1 MTKLVNII
9 DELKKSDLISYN
21 FLFSSEETKLG
32 VVLNIKEDSNF
43 GFIIEI
49 LNKDGKEA
57 LPAGIVEYRK
67 L

>member
-1 MTKLVNII
+1 MTKIINVI

-21 FLFSSEETKLG
+21 FLFSSEKTKLG
-32 VVLNIKEDSNF
+32 VVLNIKEDANF

-49 LNKDGKEA
+49 LNEDGKEA

>member
-21 FLFSSEETKLG
+21 FLFSSEKTKLG
-32 VVLNIKEDSNF
+32 VVLNIKEDANF